1 MSPTALLLQIRSI
14 RPISFLQKRELIF
27 ICSAESSK
35 GTSVLYGASV
45 VEKLGDYHAD
55 KVLIGVVGISENGLT
70 IPHEE
75 DGMVKRK
82 MIRQA
87 EQVIALSDH
96 SKLAVRVFINMQN
109 CTRLICLLPIGCP
122 IRIFATCSTGT
133 A

>member
-1 MSPTALLLQIRSI
+1 MRCAEHLNVTGCTVITNSI
-14 RPISFLQKRELIF
+14 NQVDILSAKRELIF
-27 ICSAESSK
+27 TCSAESSRRNTGFIRGFRRRK
-35 GTSVLYGASV
+35 T
-45 VEKLGDYHAD
+45 GDYHAD

-96 SKLAVRVFINMQN
+96 SKLGRTSFISMQT
-109 CTRLICLLPIGCP
+109 CTRL
-122 IRIFATCSTGT
+122 TC
-133 A
+133 